1 MRERGVELVKTT
13 SQPTVKVAPRESGI
27 AAEQKI
33 RDLMRITFD
42 RDEQEDLIDLRVVR
56 GRRVA

>member
-1 MRERGVELVKTT
+1 MKTI